1 MFKKILIANR
11 GEIAVRIIRAC
22 RELGIATVAVYSD
35 ADRDALH
42 VMLADEAYHIGPS
55 KPSESYL
62 VGEKVV
68 AAAKKSG
75 AEAIHPGFGFL
86 SENDSFAELCE
97 KEGVVFIGPSAEAIR
112 LMGDKVTA
120 RKIAREANL
129 PLVPGS
135 EGAVS
140 DVEASRVAKKIGYP
154 VMIKASAGGGGKGMR
169 LVNSKEE
176 FESSLRMARS
186 EAFSSFG
193 DDSVFIEKFIQKPRH
208 VEVQVLGDR
217 HGNLLHL
224 FEREC
229 SIQRRHQ
236 KVIEEAPSGF
246 ISQKTRKNMCEVA
259 LRIAKAV
266 DYFGAGTVE
275 FIMDQEENF
284 YFLEMNTRVQ
294 VEHPVTEM
302 ITGIDIVKW
311 MIRIAS
317 GEKLPFKQ
325 SAIKMQ
331 GHALE
336 CRVYAEDPA
345 TNFLPSPGAVIPL
358 GLAVEVGLM
367 ATTLLSFASGAVLF
381 VELELHGPI
390 IALTAPS
397 SISFLKA
404 FSAPSGVPSVSSKT
418 GRRAVPLRSEDA
430 LISSTASS
438 TPFFM
443 FPPSCSDTP
452 VRGKATPTATSSTP
466 SSWQETRPRAAATA
480 TTAKNKSVI
489 TFFTLKQ
496 PLFLR
501 IIHYRRGRPKQSP
514 SRLFPL
520 L

>member
-42 VMLADEAYHIGPS
+42 VMLADEAYHIGSS

-62 VGEKVV
+62 VAEKVV
-68 AAAKKSG
+68 SVAKQAG

-86 SENDSFAELCE
+86 SENDSFAEMCE

-120 RKIAREANL
+120 RKIARDADI

-186 EAFSSFG
+186 EASSSFG
-193 DDSVFIEKFIQKPRH
+193 DESVFIEKFIQTPRH

-246 ISQKTRKNMCEVA
+246 ISQKTRKSMCEVA

-266 DYFGAGTVE
+266 DYYGAGTVE

-325 SAIKMQ
+325 SAVKMQ

-345 TNFLPSPGAVIPL
+345 TNFLPSPG
-358 GLAVEVGLM
+358 
-367 ATTLLSFASGAVLF
+367 VLQY
-381 VELELHGPI
+381 VR
-390 IALTAPS
+390 
-397 SISFLKA
+397 
-404 FSAPSGVPSVSSKT
+404 APSGPGVRDDSSVYSGCEITSFYDPMLSKLIVW
-418 GRRAVPLRSEDA
+418 GNSREDA
-430 LISSTASS
+430 VDRMLSALREYVVLGVRTNLGFLIRVMRDPEFRKAQIDTGFIERHPELLVSEESDPETILMAAAVAMNGGSNQIAQGTTASS
-438 TPFFM
+438 
-443 FPPSCSDTP
+443 S
-452 VRGKATPTATSSTP
+452 GWK
-466 SSWQETRPRAAATA
+466 
-480 TTAKNKSVI
+480 
-489 TFFTLKQ
+489 
-496 PLFLR
+496 LFARR
-501 IIHYRRGRPKQSP
+501 IGVSGN
-514 SRLFPL
+514 PL

>member
-1 MFKKILIANR
+1 MFEKILIANR

-22 RELGIATVAVYSD
+22 RELGISTAAVYSD
-35 ADRDALH
+35 ADRNALH
-42 VMLADEAYHIGPS
+42 VMLADEAYRIGPP

-62 VGEKVV
+62 VGERIME
-68 AAAKKSG
+68 AAKKAG
-75 AEAIHPGFGFL
+75 AGAVHPGFGFL
-86 SENDSFAELCE
+86 SENDSFADLCQ
-97 KEGVVFIGPSAEAIR
+97 KEGVVFIGPSPEAIR

-120 RKIAREANL
+120 RKIAREADV

-169 LVNSKEE
+169 LVAEPGD

-193 DDSVFIEKFIQKPRH
+193 DDSVFIEKFVQRPRH
-208 VEVQVLGDR
+208 VEIQVLGDS

-229 SIQRRHQ
+229 SVQRRHQ

-246 ISQKTRKNMCEVA
+246 VSAKTRKKMGEVA
-259 LRIAKAV
+259 LRIARAV
-266 DYFGAGTVE
+266 DYRGAGTVE

-302 ITGIDIVKW
+302 VTGIDIVKW
-311 MIRIAS
+311 MIRIAD
-317 GEKLPFKQ
+317 GQKLPFSQ
-325 SAIKMQ
+325 SAVKMR

-345 TNFLPSPGAVIPL
+345 TNFLPSPG
-358 GLAVEVGLM
+358 
-367 ATTLLSFASGAVLF
+367 TLEYVR
-381 VELELHGPI
+381 
-390 IALTAPS
+390 
-397 SISFLKA
+397 
-404 FSAPSGVPSVSSKT
+404 APSGPGIRDDSSVYSGCEITSFYDPMLSKLVVW
-418 GRRAVPLRSEDA
+418 GDSREDA
-430 LISSTASS
+430 VDR
-438 TPFFM
+438 M
-443 FPPSCSDTP
+443 
-452 VRGKATPTATSSTP
+452 
-466 SSWQETRPRAAATA
+466 RAALSEYVVLGVRTNLGFLIRVMENEEFRKAEIDTGFIERHPELLVA
-480 TTAKNKSVI
+480 GEADSELLLAASAVAMGGDSGEASGGAPESSSGW
-489 TFFTLKQ
+489 KQ
-496 PLFLR
+496 FAR
-501 IIHYRRGRPKQSP
+501 KIAVSGN
-514 SRLFPL
+514 PL

>member
-1 MFKKILIANR
+1 MFEKILIANR

-22 RELGIATVAVYSD
+22 RELGISTVAVYSD
-35 ADRDALH
+35 ADRNALH

-62 VGEKVV
+62 VGEKIID
-68 AAAKKSG
+68 AAKRAG
-75 AEAIHPGFGFL
+75 AQALHPGFGFL
-86 SENDSFAELCE
+86 SENDSFAELCR
-97 KEGVVFIGPSAEAIR
+97 KEGVVFIGPSPEAIR

-120 RKIAREANL
+120 RKIARAADV

-169 LVNSKEE
+169 LVGSPEDFK
-176 FESSLRMARS
+176 SSLRMARS

-193 DDSVFIEKFIQKPRH
+193 DDSVFIEKFVEQPRH
-208 VEVQVLGDR
+208 VEIQVLGDS
-217 HGNLLHL
+217 HGNLVHL

-246 ISQKTRKNMCEVA
+246 VSPGTRKKMGEVA
-259 LRIAKAV
+259 LRIAGAV
-266 DYFGAGTVE
+266 DYSGAGTVE

-311 MIRIAS
+311 MIRIAD
-317 GEKLPFKQ
+317 GQKLPFAQ
-325 SAIKMQ
+325 SAVKMR

-345 TNFLPSPGAVIPL
+345 ANFLPSPG
-358 GLAVEVGLM
+358 
-367 ATTLLSFASGAVLF
+367 TLEYVR
-381 VELELHGPI
+381 
-390 IALTAPS
+390 
-397 SISFLKA
+397 
-404 FSAPSGVPSVSSKT
+404 APSGPGIRDDSSVYSGCEITSYYDPMLSKLVVW
-418 GRRAVPLRSEDA
+418 GDSREDA
-430 LISSTASS
+430 VNKMLSALSEYVALGVRTNLGFLIRVMGDEEFRKAEIDTGFIERHPELLVPGEADSEILLAASAVAMRGDSGEVSRGGPESSS
-438 TPFFM
+438 
-443 FPPSCSDTP
+443 
-452 VRGKATPTATSSTP
+452 G
-466 SSWQETRPRAAATA
+466 W
-480 TTAKNKSVI
+480 KSFARKIAVS
-489 TFFTLKQ
+489 
-496 PLFLR
+496 
-501 IIHYRRGRPKQSP
+501 GN
-514 SRLFPL
+514 PL